1 MLKIRVEGKE
11 KDIKMF
17 LNDIHCNES
26 IEVNSISNL
35 YPNRKNVY
43 SRCYL
48 EIEFNGEKDE
58 TELVDSWESTK

>member
-11 KDIKMF
+11 KDIQLF
-17 LNDIHCNES
+17 LNSIHRNDS
-26 IEVNSISNL
+26 VEVNSISDL

-48 EIEFNGEKDE
+48 EIEFNDLKDE
-58 TELVDSWESTK
+58 GDING

>member
-11 KDIKMF
+11 KDIQLF
-17 LNDIHCNES
+17 LDDIHCNES
-26 IEVNSISNL
+26 VEINSISDL

-48 EIEFNGEKDE
+48 EIEFKEPKKEGAFNG
-58 TELVDSWESTK
+58 

>member
-1 MLKIRVEGKE
+1 MLKLRVEGKE

-26 IEVNSISNL
+26 IEINSISNL

-48 EIEFNGEKDE
+48 EIEFNDQKDGGD
-58 TELVDSWESTK
+58 LNG